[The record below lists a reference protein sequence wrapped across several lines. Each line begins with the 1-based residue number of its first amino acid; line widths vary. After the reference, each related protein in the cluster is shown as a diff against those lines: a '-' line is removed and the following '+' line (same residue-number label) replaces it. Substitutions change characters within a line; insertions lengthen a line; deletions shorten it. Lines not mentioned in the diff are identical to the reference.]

1 MTQKIGLISFDNW
14 HYDEKIVNAL
24 NDHGIS
30 ALHIK
35 LGQYKHKTKL
45 VQFSNL
51 ISKIFLNK
59 NPKLQKRQE
68 FILEELQKNG
78 PFDQILVINPE
89 LIDEMYHHEIKKH
102 TKRYIAY
109 LYDSI
114 ERFSIEHL
122 TKGVFDKIFS
132 FDAGDCNKY
141 GFEKTN
147 NYIYL
152 AEKKAVLQP
161 KYKALTIS
169 SFDKRFINYNKIA
182 HFFENKGIKFK
193 FVFVSRN
200 IGFKKFKYNLKLFLN
215 SKQQLKINQFSKF
228 RSKKIPLDRML
239 NSYENTFCIVDIVHK
254 NQTGL
259 SFRVFEAMA
268 LKKKIITDN
277 QEIKKYPFYNPNNIL
292 VVDFDDFKISTS
304 FFDTDYQEIE
314 KSIYE
319 NYTLN
324 SWINKIFKLNFKNI

>member
-14 HYDEKIVNAL
+14 HYDEKIV
-24 NDHGIS
+24 S
-30 ALHIK
+30 ALIDIGITAHHIK
-35 LGQYKHKTKL
+35 LGQYKHKSKM

-68 FILEELQKNG
+68 FILEELQNKG

-89 LIDEMYHHEIKKH
+89 LIDTFYHHEIKKH

-122 TKGVFDKIFS
+122 TDGVFDKIFS

-152 AEKKAVLQP
+152 AEKAAVFQP
-161 KYKALTIS
+161 KYKALTIT
-169 SFDKRFINYNKIA
+169 SFDKRFKNYNKIA
-182 HFFENKGIKFK
+182 NFFENQSIKFK

-200 IGFKKFKYNLKLFLN
+200 IGFKKLKYNLKSFLDQKN
-215 SKQQLKINQFSKF
+215 RQKINQFSKF
-228 RSKKIPLDRML
+228 RSKKIPLHSMIKNYD
-239 NSYENTFCIVDIVHK
+239 NTFCIVDIVHK

-268 LKKKIITDN
+268 LKKKIITN
-277 QEIKKYPFYNPNNIL
+277 NVEIKKYPFYNPNNIL
-292 VVDFDDFKISTS
+292 VVDFDDFKIPAT
-304 FFDTDYQEIE
+304 FFETNYEEID
-314 KSIYE
+314 KGIYE
-319 NYTLN
+319 DFTLN
-324 SWINKIFKLNFKNI
+324 SWINKIFKINH